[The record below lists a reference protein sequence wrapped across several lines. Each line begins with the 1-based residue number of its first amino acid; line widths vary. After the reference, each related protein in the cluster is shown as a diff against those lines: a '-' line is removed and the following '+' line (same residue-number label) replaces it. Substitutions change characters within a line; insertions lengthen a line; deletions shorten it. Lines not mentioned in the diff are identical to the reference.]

1 MRFRAVWEQQAVQQ
15 KFHPTTTT
23 TQDRLEVVVVVDPTP
38 EPEMSTSIPVPP
50 AVLAEELE

>member
-23 TQDRLEVVVVVDPTP
+23 SQDRLEVVVVVDPTP
-38 EPEMSTSIPVPP
+38 EPEMSTSMAVPP